1 MPIDDR
7 TANRNYKLPN
17 AGNFLADDVV
27 RLRDALTAIDA
38 DVFARYTKTETDQ
51 KLADLINGAPG
62 ALDTLNELAAA
73 MGNDPNFATTI
84 TNALAGKPGF
94 ADVWT
99 RTQADARY
107 VQGVTQTENVF
118 TGTGSQTTFALSQ
131 TPPSRES
138 LLVTVDGVVQPT
150 SEYNLS
156 GSALIL
162 SEAPASGAKIRVL
175 MLGVAGPVQSAST
188 LSFTQAGS
196 GAATRTVDSKLKESI
211 SVKDFGAVGDNS
223 TNDTAAIAAAR
234 TAHPNTS
241 IDLAGAS
248 YRVTSIP
255 AGWGV
260 RNGLLTLDPASTDDQ
275 PANEAYGYGALAAN
289 TYIPKQH
296 SSSTLTWASGN
307 FNVAFGN
314 YALGANTTGRR
325 QTAIG
330 SQALRLNTSGYYN
343 TAVGA
348 YALYNNV
355 IGNYNTAIGVQ
366 ALQYCTGDSNTAI
379 GNGALTSNTNG
390 VENVAIGDQAM
401 GLSAANNRNV
411 AIGKQAGW
419 SHVGNDSIAIGY
431 QALSAPS
438 SSGLYNVVIGSA
450 AGGSLTTGNSNVGL
464 GRRALAACS
473 TSSGNTAIGNDAM
486 VGSGVAITGSS
497 NVAVGSTALA
507 NVTTGYQNVSIGA
520 NAGTVLG
527 TGFNNTFIG
536 RYAAQLNTDGAGN
549 IAIGEQSLSANTTGN
564 YNTAVGTGTVGGAA
578 YTNTSMLG
586 YAATVTGSNQVQ
598 LGDANTT
605 TYVYGTV
612 QNRSDA
618 RDKADIQDTALG
630 LDFIKALRPVD
641 FRWDMRDNYRT
652 APPEPPAAD
661 ATEEERAAHAE
672 ALQEWREANTLGNLQ
687 HDGSKKRNRFHHGLI
702 AQEVKAACDAAGVDF
717 GGYQD
722 HSIKGGEDVLSIGYE
737 ELIAPLIKAVQQLS
751 AEVEQLKTQMPSSAT

>member
-7 TANRNYKLPN
+7 TTNRSYKLPN
-17 AGNFLADDVV
+17 AGNLLSEDVQ

-107 VQGVTQTENVF
+107 VQGINQTENVF
-118 TGTGSQTTFALSQ
+118 TGTGSQTTFTLTQ

-138 LLVTVDGVVQPT
+138 LLVTVDGVVQPV
-150 SEYNLS
+150 SAYNLS

-162 SEAPASGAKIRVL
+162 SEAPASGASIRVL

-188 LSFTQAGS
+188 LSFTQAGT
-196 GAATRTVDSKLKESI
+196 GAVTRTLESKMRDAAAAA
-211 SVKDFGAVGDNS
+211 DFGAVGDNT
-223 TNDTAAIAAAR
+223 TNDTAAITAAR
-234 TAHPNTS
+234 TAFPNTS
-241 IDLAGAS
+241 IDLAGKS

-260 RNGLLTLDPASTDDQ
+260 RNGLLTLAPASTDDQ
-275 PANEAYGYGALAAN
+275 PANEAYGYGALGAN

-307 FNVAFGN
+307 FNTAFGS
-314 YALGANTTGRR
+314 YGLGNNTTGRR
-325 QTAIG
+325 QTAFG
-330 SQALRLNTSGYYN
+330 ALALFSNTSGYYN

-348 YALYNNV
+348 WSLYSNT
-355 IGNYNTAIGVQ
+355 IGNYNTAVGVQ
-366 ALQYCTGDSNTAI
+366 ALQYCTGSDNTAV

-390 VENVAIGDQAM
+390 LDNVALGSQALGIGT
-401 GLSAANNRNV
+401 LNRTI

-419 SHVGNDSIAIGY
+419 YHTGDDSVAIGF

-438 SSGLYNVVIGSA
+438 SSGLYNIAIGSA
-450 AGGSLTTGNSNVGL
+450 SLGSATTANSNVAVGRRSAAALTTG
-464 GRRALAACS
+464 
-473 TSSGNTAIGNDAM
+473 SGNTAIGNDAM
-486 VGSGVAITGSS
+486 VGSGVACTGSN
-497 NVAVGSTALA
+497 NVAIGNTASP
-507 NVTTGYQNVSIGA
+507 NITSGYQNVSVGP
-520 NAGTVLG
+520 NAGAALG
-527 TGFNNTFIG
+527 SGFNNTFVG
-536 RYAAQLNTDGAGN
+536 RYAAQSVTSGAGN
-549 IAIGEQSLSANTTGN
+549 IAIGEQSLIATTTGN
-564 YNTAVGTGTVGGAA
+564 YNTAVGTGTTSGAA
-578 YTNTSMLG
+578 YGNTTMLG
-586 YAATVTGSNQVQ
+586 YQATVTGSDQVQ
-598 LGDANTT
+598 LGNAFTT
-605 TYVYGTV
+605 TYAYGAV
-612 QNRSDA
+612 QNRSDV
-618 RDKADIQDTALG
+618 RDKADVQDTALG

-641 FRWDMRDNYRT
+641 FRWDMRDDYRT
-652 APPEPPAAD
+652 AAPESPAD
-661 ATEEERAAHAE
+661 EATEEEKAAHAE
-672 ALQEWREANTLGNLQ
+672 AMQQWRQANALGNLQ
-687 HDGSKKRNRFHHGLI
+687 HDGSNKRSRLHHGLI
-702 AQEVKAACDAAGVDF
+702 AQQVKSACDSLGIDF

-722 HSIKGGEDVLSIGYE
+722 HSIKGGEDVLSLGYE

-751 AEVEQLKTQMPSSAT
+751 AEVEQLKAQVQHAL